1 MVSTIAIIK
10 TVFKEIKI
18 MIPRSLYD
26 SDHDM
31 FRESLRKFIE
41 TEAMPHHE
49 QWEKDGMVSDEIWL
63 KAGEQG
69 FLCPMIPEEYGGV
82 GTDFLYNCIVNEEI
96 GRSGCT
102 GLGWTLHNDITVPY
116 IVRYGSE
123 EQKQKY
129 LPRCITGELI
139 TAIAMTEPGAGSDL
153 QGTNTT
159 AVLDG
164 DHYILNGSKTFI
176 TNGQKAGLVIVVAKT
191 DTSAG
196 SKGIS
201 LFLVEADLPGFSKG
215 KNLTKLGLKAQDT
228 SELFFQDVRVPKENL
243 LGEEGRGFIY
253 LMQDL
258 PQERLSIAVGA
269 VANAKA
275 ILEATIDYTKER
287 KAFGATVA
295 SFQNTQFKLA
305 ELSAEIDCAEVYTD
319 RCTELLL
326 DDKLDTVTASKAKL
340 LTTDLQCKVADECL
354 QLHGGWGYMWE
365 YPVCRAFADS
375 RIQRIYGGTNE
386 IMKLIISRELM
397 K

>member
-1 MVSTIAIIK
+1 
-10 TVFKEIKI
+10 
-18 MIPRSLYD
+18 MIPRTLYD

-31 FRESLRKFIE
+31 FRDSLRKFIQAE
-41 TEAMPHHE
+41 GMPNHE

-69 FLCPMIPEEYGGV
+69 FLCPMVPEEYGGV

-123 EQKQKY
+123 EQKKKY
-129 LPRCITGELI
+129 LPRCISGELI

-153 QGTNTT
+153 QGTKTT

-191 DTSAG
+191 DTNAG

-215 KNLTKLGLKAQDT
+215 KNLNKLGLKAQDT
-228 SELFFQDVRVPKENL
+228 SELFFQDVKVPKENL

-269 VANAKA
+269 VANARA
-275 ILEATIDYTKER
+275 LLEATVDYTKER
-287 KAFGATVA
+287 KAFGTTVA

-305 ELSAEIDCAEVYTD
+305 ELVAEVDCAEVYTD

-326 DDKLDTVTASKAKL
+326 EDKLDTVTASKAKL

-354 QLHGGWGYMWE
+354 QLFGGWGYMWE

-386 IMKLIISRELM
+386 IMKLIISRDLM
-397 K
+397 A